1 MKCQRL
7 IGSTITMLHPGN
19 LSLNTPDKFPV
30 CICYLRWAS
39 NLVPHITAY
48 ARFCK
53 QSNKIIKQAV
63 KPGATSLIIGSEN
76 SGMHVQNC

>member
-1 MKCQRL
+1 MITRL
-7 IGSTITMLHPGN
+7 HSGN

-39 NLVPHITAY
+39 DQVPLITAH

-53 QSNKIIKQAV
+53 QPNKIIKEVV
-63 KPGATSLIIGSEN
+63 KLGATSLGVGSEN
-76 SGMHVQNC
+76 PGMHVEDC